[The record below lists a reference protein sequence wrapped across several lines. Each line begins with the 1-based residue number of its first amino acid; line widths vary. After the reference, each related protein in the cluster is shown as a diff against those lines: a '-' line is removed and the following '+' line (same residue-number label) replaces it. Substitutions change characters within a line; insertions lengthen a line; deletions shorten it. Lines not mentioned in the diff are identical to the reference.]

1 VTAHEQAV
9 DALVACARV
18 APRRVAAHAARNYV
32 AAATALGFNDGK
44 SQNGGGEVEAALK
57 AICEALPLLSRAVM
71 EHLVGW
77 VLQLTAA
84 AQSRGIAVE
93 AAERALR
100 TLPDMHDFNLGA
112 RSRRED
118 FIDTSLARSPLQ

>member
-1 VTAHEQAV
+1 
-9 DALVACARV
+9 
-18 APRRVAAHAARNYV
+18 VAAHAARNYV
-32 AAATALGFNDGK
+32 AAATALGYNDGK
-44 SQNGGGEVEAALK
+44 GQNGGVEVEAALK
-57 AICEALPLLSRAVM
+57 AICDALPFLSRAVM

-84 AQSRGIAVE
+84 AQSGGINVE

-100 TLPDMHDFNLGA
+100 TLPDLHDFNLGA

-118 FIDTSLARSPLQ
+118 FIDTTLAKPPLQ